1 MRRKSPFRRMMAVVL
16 VIVFA
21 FVGFN
26 FGKMFFGDNA
36 ESRITEVTKI
46 ILAVSVYLTV
56 LICLIPF
63 CFTDVIWNWSAQTS
77 YVYIYGGVDTV
88 YHPSV
93 ILVAAGC
100 FTAVFTALMIVCVLM
115 LFFWWVFESPVGGY
129 IVMLLY
135 AAEEM
140 YRGLVFNGRVTMNAV
155 VISEKHIRV
164 FSNFIYPVLVLAGL
178 LMITYILFCK
188 KDLLKKDIYN

>member
-1 MRRKSPFRRMMAVVL
+1 
-16 VIVFA
+16 
-21 FVGFN
+21 
-26 FGKMFFGDNA
+26 
-36 ESRITEVTKI
+36 
-46 ILAVSVYLTV
+46 
-56 LICLIPF
+56 
-63 CFTDVIWNWSAQTS
+63 
-77 YVYIYGGVDTV
+77 
-88 YHPSV
+88 
-93 ILVAAGC
+93 
-100 FTAVFTALMIVCVLM
+100 VLM

>member
-1 MRRKSPFRRMMAVVL
+1 MCKAYKDYFGVFRIFNSADLSDTVL
-16 VIVFA
+16 FYGCYMELECA
-21 FVGFN
+21 D
-26 FGKMFFGDNA
+26 K
-36 ESRITEVTKI
+36 
-46 ILAVSVYLTV
+46 LCVYLRRCGYSISSVCDTGGGR
-56 LICLIPF
+56 LL
-63 CFTDVIWNWSAQTS
+63 
-77 YVYIYGGVDTV
+77 YGGVYGINDCV
-88 YHPSV
+88 CIDV
-93 ILVAAGC
+93 I
-100 FTAVFTALMIVCVLM
+100 
-115 LFFWWVFESPVGGY
+115 FWWVFESPVGGY

>member
-1 MRRKSPFRRMMAVVL
+1 MAENVCKAYKDYFGGFR
-16 VIVFA
+16 I
-21 FVGFN
+21 FN
-26 FGKMFFGDNA
+26 SADL
-36 ESRITEVTKI
+36 SD
-46 ILAVSVYLTV
+46 TV
-56 LICLIPF
+56 LFYGCYM
-63 CFTDVIWNWSAQTS
+63 NWSAQTS

-164 FSNFIYPVLVLAGL
+164 FSNFIYPVLVLVGL

>member
-1 MRRKSPFRRMMAVVL
+1 MCKAYKDYFGGFRIFNSADLSDTVL
-16 VIVFA
+16 FYGCYMELECA
-21 FVGFN
+21 D
-26 FGKMFFGDNA
+26 KL
-36 ESRITEVTKI
+36 R
-46 ILAVSVYLTV
+46 VYLRRRGYGISSVCDTGGGR
-56 LICLIPF
+56 LL
-63 CFTDVIWNWSAQTS
+63 
-77 YVYIYGGVDTV
+77 YGGVYGIND
-88 YHPSV
+88 
-93 ILVAAGC
+93 C
-100 FTAVFTALMIVCVLM
+100 VCIDV
-115 LFFWWVFESPVGGY
+115 

-164 FSNFIYPVLVLAGL
+164 FSNFIYPVLVLVGL

>member
-1 MRRKSPFRRMMAVVL
+1 MCKAYKDYFGGFRIFNSADLSDTVL
-16 VIVFA
+16 FYGCYMELECA
-21 FVGFN
+21 D
-26 FGKMFFGDNA
+26 K
-36 ESRITEVTKI
+36 
-46 ILAVSVYLTV
+46 LCVYLRRRG
-56 LICLIPF
+56 
-63 CFTDVIWNWSAQTS
+63 
-77 YVYIYGGVDTV
+77 YGISSVCDTGGGRLL
-88 YHPSV
+88 Y
-93 ILVAAGC
+93 G
-100 FTAVFTALMIVCVLM
+100 VFTALMIVCVLM

>member
-1 MRRKSPFRRMMAVVL
+1 MCKAYKDYFGGFRIFNSADLSDTVL
-16 VIVFA
+16 FYGCYMELECA
-21 FVGFN
+21 D
-26 FGKMFFGDNA
+26 KL
-36 ESRITEVTKI
+36 R
-46 ILAVSVYLTV
+46 VYLRRRG
-56 LICLIPF
+56 
-63 CFTDVIWNWSAQTS
+63 
-77 YVYIYGGVDTV
+77 YGISSVCDTGGGRLL
-88 YHPSV
+88 Y
-93 ILVAAGC
+93 
-100 FTAVFTALMIVCVLM
+100 
-115 LFFWWVFESPVGGY
+115 ESPVGGY

-164 FSNFIYPVLVLAGL
+164 FSNFIYPVLVLVGL